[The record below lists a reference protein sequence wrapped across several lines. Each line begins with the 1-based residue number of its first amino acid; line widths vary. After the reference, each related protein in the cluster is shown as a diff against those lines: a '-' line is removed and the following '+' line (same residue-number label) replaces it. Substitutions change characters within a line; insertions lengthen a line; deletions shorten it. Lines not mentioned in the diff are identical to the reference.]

1 MSTTNSIK
9 VKAKTLEKYLDS
21 KGYEV
26 KHSHC
31 IEAISIVETGQK
43 YNVAKEKAIRILK
56 ENEKLTFKELES
68 ANFQVDVVIP
78 IPMDEV
84 LQGIEAIN
92 DYASQYITG
101 CEYALCDIGYEVYPY
116 FYDES
121 QMAVRVSG
129 YIEDRESLQYL
140 EDYEHD
146 FEGLNEEMSNKEVT
160 VEKPIGFMP
169 TQEELENFKNEGYE

>member
-1 MSTTNSIK
+1 MSATNSIK
-9 VKAKTLEKYLDS
+9 VKAQTLEKYLDS

-31 IEAISIVETGQK
+31 IEAISIVETGQN

-56 ENEKLTFKELES
+56 ENEKLTFKEIES
-68 ANFQVDVVIP
+68 SNFQIDVVIP
-78 IPMDEV
+78 IPMNEV

-121 QMAVRVSG
+121 QMAVRVTG
-129 YIEDRESLQYL
+129 YIEDKETLQYL
-140 EDYEHD
+140 EDYED
-146 FEGLNEEMSNKEVT
+146 EED
-160 VEKPIGFMP
+160 PCD
-169 TQEELENFKNEGYE
+169 